1 MTGEYSL
8 DQGRTDI
15 QQAWV
20 ARARLDA
27 DKVCQEDEELAHAHC
42 ELHRLRTELRDQ
54 ELREKKQMCEMEEE
68 RLRRSL
74 GHLEESNSE
83 VRFVGANC
91 TSLATYN
98 ITILSNCSVPVITVI
113 NIFNTKYCV
122 CVCVFRFLFLQ

>member
-27 DKVCQEDEELAHAHC
+27 DRVCQEDEELAHAHC

-74 GHLEESNSE
+74 GHLEESDSE
-83 VRFVGANC
+83 VREISWIG
-91 TSLATYN
+91 
-98 ITILSNCSVPVITVI
+98 ILDLSFYRCQLHVSKN
-113 NIFNTKYCV
+113 
-122 CVCVFRFLFLQ
+122 LQY